1 MVIDIFRKQPIH
13 DAVILCNGRQNPY
26 IKKDDGYYIFCD
38 LQPDLY
44 NVEIFSPGYV
54 KKSFSCYIDFGE
66 CKRIT
71 LEMSYS
77 STSRVISNIPRIS
90 FDFKNK
96 EFKYKNVKI
105 ILKTPINFMKL
116 IHRAHKGDNL
126 LILNIQEDNRL
137 TFQNYIYKFN
147 LNDLKKMEEDE
158 LKLKKLREKNEK
170 KNSKD
175 KNSEEDDET
184 ENDDDSDVTEE
195 EIMDD
200 NTDTNEDE
208 IHEDLDEIEEQNNEN
223 IDKDVEE
230 CFFIGYDSSYDAYI
244 LLKSISKDLPMG
256 GSFLPFW
263 NLSIDEK
270 GKIIIPIFNR
280 FMNKSSLEFE
290 IIMEE
295 KSKIVKI
302 KTSRINKNNLLS
314 SKVKFE

>member
-1 MVIDIFRKQPIH
+1 MVIDVFRKQPIH

-38 LQPDLY
+38 LQPDFY
-44 NVEIFSPGYV
+44 SVEIFSPGYV

-66 CKRIT
+66 CKRVI

-77 STSRVISNIPRIS
+77 STSRIISSIPRIL
-90 FDFKNK
+90 FDLKNK

-116 IHRAHKGDNL
+116 IHRAHQGDNL
-126 LILNIQEDNRL
+126 LILNVQEDNRL
-137 TFQNYIYKFN
+137 IFQNYIYKFSMD
-147 LNDLKKMEEDE
+147 DLKKMEEDE
-158 LKLKKLREKNEK
+158 LKLKKLREENEK
-170 KNSKD
+170 KKSK
-175 KNSEEDDET
+175 KNKSDEDDEDNDIEDTT
-184 ENDDDSDVTEE
+184 EDEISDNVA
-195 EIMDD
+195 DV
-200 NTDTNEDE
+200 NEDE
-208 IHEDLDEIEEQNNEN
+208 TDRDTDKQEEQNNEK
-223 IDKDVEE
+223 IDEDVEE
-230 CFFIGYDSSYDAYI
+230 CFFIGYDSNYSAYI
-244 LLKSISKDLPMG
+244 LLKSVSKDLPMG
-256 GSFLPFW
+256 GSFFPFW
-263 NLSIDEK
+263 NLSIDES

-295 KSKIVKI
+295 KSEIVKI